1 MDVMLVG
8 GASPMMRKLSLK
20 LYKEGHRIYVL
31 SGNRNPSER
40 YEHVFER
47 YDFPYSAESVKE
59 VFRSVNP
66 DVTILL
72 GAFDSNLY
80 ENDIKREA
88 IEYAAGLQNILLSW
102 SALNKGRLIYLS
114 SVEVYSGSYQISVTE
129 AVKPIPSGL
138 RSMMLLQAEE
148 SCRFY
153 QERLNKDVVIL
164 RLDRLYDVPKDKN
177 EAAFGIC
184 ESKCLDA
191 FRDGTVTYKRNY
203 KYGLTYMGDAVESIY
218 KVIAC
223 DKHNYGLYN
232 ISSSKAYSEFQ
243 IIDAISKSLKKE
255 PEKFDNT
262 LEEQNSVILSNN
274 RFKEEF
280 GFEIWYSPE
289 EIVQKTLSYMKK
301 HRSRFLDRSHP
312 GLSIWQRFYYK
323 IMSFLGAWVPYI
335 ENIIFFIPFFM
346 LNNRA
351 TESQYFSKIDFYL
364 IFVLLFAVVHGQ
376 RQATFSALL
385 ATAGYI
391 FRQMYGKSGIN
402 VVTDYN
408 TYVWIAEIFIVGLV
422 VGYMKD
428 RLNFLKEEKEQEVDF
443 LSERVTDITDINDS
457 NLRVKEGLITQ
468 VVNYDYSLGTVYEMI
483 ARLGEDDPIK
493 ILFRAITLVRDVT
506 ECRDVSFY
514 RMDDN
519 NYARLFGYT
528 TERAASMG
536 HTIYLPDNEP
546 LYDAALKKAVYLNR
560 NMDSKYPMMEYCVYE
575 GEKPT
580 LLIMLWSIPFER
592 MTIDESNRLIVL
604 GKLIRN
610 SAKKA
615 ETYLEFYK
623 NERYSD
629 GERVLNAKTFA
640 DLVDT
645 YREAKK
651 RNMTDYTLIKTFPM
665 NEDIT
670 NAEAIVSQTVYSTD
684 YIGYGSDGG
693 LYILLS
699 GTSKEEYGSLIRRL
713 NEKGIG
719 ADVNRETVL

>member
-47 YDFPYSAESVKE
+47 YDFSYSADSVKE

-66 DVTILL
+66 DVTVLL

-80 ENDIKREA
+80 EKDSRREVV
-88 IEYAAGLQNILLSW
+88 EYASGLQNILLSW

-114 SVEVYSGSYQISVTE
+114 SVEVYGNSFTVPVTE
-129 AVKPIPSGL
+129 AVKPVPAGM
-138 RSMMLLQAEE
+138 RSMTLLQAEE

-203 KYGLTYMGDAVESIY
+203 KYGLTYAGDAVESIY
-218 KVIAC
+218 KLIAC
-223 DKHNYGLYN
+223 DKHSYGLYN
-232 ISSSKAYSEFQ
+232 ISSSKAYSEFD
-243 IIDAISKSLKKE
+243 IVDAISKALGRE
-255 PEKFDNT
+255 PEKIDNT
-262 LEEQNSVILSNN
+262 LEEQNSAVLSNK

-280 GFEIWYSPE
+280 GFEIRYTPE
-289 EIVQKTLSYMKK
+289 EIIQKTLSYMKK
-301 HRSRFLDRSHP
+301 HSGRFLDSSHP
-312 GLSIWQRFYYK
+312 GLSIWQRIYYK
-323 IMSFLGAWVPYI
+323 TLKFLGAWVPYI
-335 ENIIFFIPFFM
+335 ENLIFFIPFFM

-391 FRQMYGKSGIN
+391 FRQMYNKSGIT

-483 ARLGEDDPIK
+483 DRIGDDDPAK
-493 ILFRAITLVRDVT
+493 ILFRALNLVKEVT
-506 ECRDVSFY
+506 DCRDVCIY
-514 RMDDN
+514 RIDGN

-528 TERAASMG
+528 TEKAASMG
-536 HTIYLPDNEP
+536 HTVYLPDKEP
-546 LYDAALKKAVYLNR
+546 LFDAITKNIVYLNR
-560 NMDSKYPMMEYCVYE
+560 NMDSEYPMMAYTVWQE
-575 GEKPT
+575 EKPDMT
-580 LLIMLWSIPFER
+580 VMLWSIPFER
-592 MTIDESNRLIVL
+592 MTIDESNRLTVL
-604 GKLIRN
+604 CKLILKSVNRARERLELLN
-610 SAKKA
+610 NERCSDGGRVLKA
-615 ETYLEFYK
+615 EAF
-623 NERYSD
+623 
-629 GERVLNAKTFA
+629 GEL
-640 DLVDT
+640 LDT
-645 YREAKK
+645 YREAEKK
-651 RNMTDYTLIKTFPM
+651 SMTDYVLLK
-665 NEDIT
+665 
-670 NAEAIVSQTVYSTD
+670 VSPPDTDTQTCIPVISEMLHSAG
-684 YIGYGSDGG
+684 YIGYGKDGG
-693 LYILLS
+693 LYILLT
-699 GTSKEEYGSLIRRL
+699 GTGKEECESLMSSL
-713 NEKGIG
+713 GQKGIRT
-719 ADVNRETVL
+719 VVRRETEL